1 MINYLYEGVKRKLTE
16 DLIIAYEVFKE
27 EGYEDLIGVILSLNN
42 SKGFGL
48 FLREHPEKLADF
60 SEHLYVALDFTVHL
74 AFLEDGNDDFYPLIK
89 NNKI

>member
-27 EGYEDLIGVILSLNN
+27 EEYEDLIGVILSLNN

-60 SEHLYVALDFTVHL
+60 SEHLYTALDFTVHL
-74 AFLEDGNDDFYPLIK
+74 AFLEDGSDDFYPLIK